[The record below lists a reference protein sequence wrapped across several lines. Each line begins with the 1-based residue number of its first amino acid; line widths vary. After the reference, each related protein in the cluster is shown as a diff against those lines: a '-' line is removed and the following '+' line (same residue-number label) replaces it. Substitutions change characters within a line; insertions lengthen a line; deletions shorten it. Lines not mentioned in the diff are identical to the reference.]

1 MIHFSQL
8 HFSFFL
14 IASEIK
20 HKPALAYAMQF
31 IQSFTPNR
39 MFLSLP
45 LVTWLGGTTQFAPFF
60 IDSSASQSHAA
71 KLTGK
76 TYLGSFHWPGIFLCS
91 FFIMYSQ
98 VFLGFRYHSCTHSF
112 THQTH
117 TELLFHLSHSVCSG
131 ESKDEREISIFKEFK
146 VEIQTSQLTMT
157 KLCNEC

>member
-45 LVTWLGGTTQFAPFF
+45 LVTWLGGTTQFTPFF
-60 IDSSASQSHAA
+60 IDSGASQSHAA

-98 VFLGFRYHSCTHSF
+98 VFLGFRYHSCTHSSLTKHILSCCF
-112 THQTH
+112 ISVILCALESPKTNVKF
-117 TELLFHLSHSVCSG
+117 LFSRSLKWRSRQV
-131 ESKDEREISIFKEFK
+131 
-146 VEIQTSQLTMT
+146 
-157 KLCNEC
+157 N

>member
-1 MIHFSQL
+1 
-8 HFSFFL
+8 
-14 IASEIK
+14 
-20 HKPALAYAMQF
+20 
-31 IQSFTPNR
+31 

-60 IDSSASQSHAA
+60 IDSRASQSHAA

-91 FFIMYSQ
+91 FFIIYSQ

-117 TELLFHLSHSVCSG
+117 TELFHLSHSVCSG

-146 VEIQTSQLTMT
+146 VEIQTSQLWRNCAMNA
-157 KLCNEC
+157 KDKGKHAGRVHILNWPGKAYQDER